1 MEKIEV
7 GDYVRTN
14 DGIIGKLL
22 FIMNEEYGIKFGNN
36 DTCVWKTFR
45 ESIVKHSKNII
56 DLIEV
61 GDYVTIIL
69 NESTNETTKFC
80 FESQKQIDILK
91 ESECHPIKSIVTKE
105 MFASMEYK
113 VGEE

>member
-56 DLIEV
+56 DLIEI
-61 GDYVTIIL
+61 GDYVNGYPVRENNGKLCNFDL
-69 NESTNETTKFC
+69 NNMEWIPLE
-80 FESQKQIDILK
+80 EIDVW
-91 ESECHPIKSIVTKE
+91 ESIVTKE
-105 MFASMEYK
+105 QFESVEYK